1 MDRALCESIEDR
13 TGDPCPC
20 YAQWIIQVGT
30 RTTDR
35 QRACG
40 RHLHPASR
48 AIAAAESRAGVT
60 LTLTPL

>member
-1 MDRALCESIEDR
+1 MDKALCESIEDR

-20 YAQWIIQVGT
+20 FAHWIIQVGD
-30 RTTDR
+30 RHYDR

-48 AIAAAESRAGVT
+48 AIAAAEGRKGVK
-60 LTLTPL
+60 LTLLSI

>member
-1 MDRALCESIEDR
+1 MNKERCESIEER

-30 RTTDR
+30 RVYDK

-40 RHLHPASR
+40 RHLHPACR
-48 AIAAAESRAGVT
+48 ALAAAEARTGVH
-60 LTLTPL
+60 LTITSI

>member
-1 MDRALCESIEDR
+1 MDKQRCESIEER

-20 YAQWIIQVGT
+20 YAQWMIQVGE
-30 RTTDR
+30 RHYAR

-48 AIAAAESRAGVT
+48 AIAAAEARRGVK
-60 LTLTPL
+60 LTLISI

>member
-1 MDRALCESIEDR
+1 MDRARCESIEDR

-20 YAQWIIQVGT
+20 YAQWIIQVGD
-30 RTTDR
+30 RQMDR

-48 AIAAAESRAGVT
+48 AIAAAEARRGVK
-60 LTLTPL
+60 LTLISL

>member
-1 MDRALCESIEDR
+1 MDKPLCESIENR

-20 YAQWIIQVGT
+20 HAQWTIQVGT
-30 RTTDR
+30 REMDK

-48 AIAAAESRAGVT
+48 AILAAEGRAGVT
-60 LTLTPL
+60 LTLTAV